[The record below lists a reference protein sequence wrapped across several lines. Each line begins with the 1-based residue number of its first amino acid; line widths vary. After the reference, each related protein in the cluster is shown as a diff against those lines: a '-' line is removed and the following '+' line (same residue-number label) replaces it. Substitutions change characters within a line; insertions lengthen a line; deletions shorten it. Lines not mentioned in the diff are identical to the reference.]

1 MPETGGNSV
10 LINMSDLEEKLS
22 TLAIER
28 PAALTVGTFDG
39 VHIGHRKLL
48 GTLRDRAVDNRLI
61 SVAITFRSQPR
72 ALIDQTSVVTY
83 LSTTQHRINLI
94 EETGVS
100 HVLPVDFDE
109 DLRRL
114 SANDFLGMLKR
125 ASRAEMLV
133 LGLGARVGHDRLDA
147 DQLAPVANQHGI
159 TLVEVDPERIDG
171 RIVSSS
177 AIRQSLT
184 EGDVIY
190 ASRML
195 GRPYRLDGTVVPGDK
210 RGRELGF
217 PTANIQPA
225 DATAIPANGIYATLI
240 RVGGERRMAATSIGV
255 RPTFGGGARL
265 VEAYILDFTGDL
277 YGKEVE
283 LEFVKRLRGEVKFD
297 GVDPLIQQMNRDV
310 SEAREILS
318 GAV

>member
-1 MPETGGNSV
+1 LPETGGNSV

-100 HVLPVDFDE
+100 HVLPVDFD
-109 DLRRL
+109 
-114 SANDFLGMLKR
+114 
-125 ASRAEMLV
+125 SRAEMLV